1 MQKMGFKAQ
10 FDTGFS
16 VIVTVPGYGEFKY
29 SGATRRP
36 FDTVI
41 PEAFKVVDGKIVEI
55 EATMASIPFG
65 SHSGWE

>member
-1 MQKMGFKAQ
+1 MFHQDGEIPS
-10 FDTGFS
+10 T
-16 VIVTVPGYGEFKY
+16 VVPGYGEFKY